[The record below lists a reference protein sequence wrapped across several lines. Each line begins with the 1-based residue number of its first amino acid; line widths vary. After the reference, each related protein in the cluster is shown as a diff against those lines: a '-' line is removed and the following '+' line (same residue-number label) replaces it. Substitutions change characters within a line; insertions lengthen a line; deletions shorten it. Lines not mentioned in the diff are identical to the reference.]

1 MNAMNMPG
9 FRAEASFYRSSA
21 RYHVNALLA
30 SFTQE
35 RKGAIYPALPA
46 IGAACY
52 NTMKGRLCCAWG
64 FGVASCCNAEGSC
77 DSFRI

>member
-9 FRAEASFYRSSA
+9 FRAEASFYRSRA
-21 RYHVNALLA
+21 HYQVDAMLA
-30 SFTQE
+30 DLRQE
-35 RKGAIYPALPA
+35 EIGTIHPALPA
-46 IGAACY
+46 IGAACF

-64 FGVASCCNAEGSC
+64 FGVASCCNSEGSC

>member
-21 RYHVNALLA
+21 HYQVDAMLA
-30 SFTQE
+30 DLRQE
-35 RKGAIYPALPA
+35 GKGTIHPALPA
-46 IGAACY
+46 IGAACF

-64 FGVASCCNAEGSC
+64 FGVASCCNSEGSC